1 MTFNENWQIGLAT
14 HTGPVK
20 DRNEDN
26 YFLRM
31 TLDPKGQEF
40 GVLAIADGMG
50 GYQDGAEASK
60 LVVKKLDSWWLKRVP
75 KLLKKK
81 NLQQHLSSEFEK
93 LFVQMNQELLQ
104 IGSKLGTTLSLIV
117 MYGGH
122 YQLYHVGD
130 SRIYQVK
137 GSQGFQRF
145 IHQQQQHD
153 ISLAEQLTEEL
164 EGEIEMALLTEDHSW
179 VEQQVKKGKLT
190 REQARN
196 HRKRN
201 MLTQCLGIE
210 EHVDPFEQVG
220 FYHSSDLFLL
230 CSDGFYSMF
239 SDEEII
245 MTLQGL
251 EKEYTDLQLIADYL
265 VKLANFSGTRDNIT
279 VLLVRNVFAKDQ
291 VTESEQKSFLQ
302 SLFSRTKRGTP

>member
-1 MTFNENWQIGLAT
+1 MTFNHNWQIGLAT

-20 DRNEDN
+20 QRNEDN
-26 YFLRM
+26 YFLKM
-31 TLDPKGQEF
+31 TTDPKGHEF
-40 GVLAIADGMG
+40 GLLAIADGMG
-50 GYQDGAEASK
+50 GYKAGAEASK
-60 LVVKKLDSWWLKRVP
+60 LVVLLLDEWWQKRVP
-75 KLLKKK
+75 KLIKKK
-81 NLQQHLSSEFEK
+81 NLQQLLSVEFEK
-93 LFVQMNQELLQ
+93 LFTKMNEELLKV
-104 IGSKLGTTLSLIV
+104 GTKLGTTLSLVV
-117 MYGGH
+117 MHAGH

-130 SRIYQVK
+130 SRIYQIK

-145 IHQQQQHD
+145 IHQQQVNGHD
-153 ISLAEQLTEEL
+153 LTPQDTEEL
-164 EGEIEMALLTEDHSW
+164 EGEMEMALLTEDHSW

-196 HRKRN
+196 HQKRN

-210 EHVDPFEQVG
+210 EGVDPFEQVG

-245 MTLQGL
+245 RTLQGL
-251 EKEYTDLQLIADYL
+251 EKEYTDLQMIADYL

-291 VTESEQKSFLQ
+291 VAATDHKNMWKSLL
-302 SLFSRTKRGTP
+302 SKYKRGTD